1 MKPWDLA
8 LRDVR
13 RLSRDWLGS
22 GLAAVGMVLWLCAIY
37 RANFLQMGPLGLV
50 SILGWTYF
58 VGLGLVVVGFS
69 FELLHTPLRQK
80 RLIFLIIALVLILYA
95 TASAVEPVASLPDSW
110 IHAGFVQYFVQ
121 HGRPL
126 NSFDARF
133 SWPGG
138 FSLGAVLV
146 AFTGQVNAFGF
157 LRWFPVAIELAY
169 LAPLL
174 VIAKFSGVN
183 RRAGWLGVALYY
195 STNWIYQDYFSPQA
209 LDYLFFLVAIAVVLA
224 IWRPKRPARLGATR
238 GYWLE
243 RIRQSREVLSIARL
257 EGHDATTT
265 WGSAATLWLLGLL
278 GLICLALAMSHQLTP
293 YALILSLGACLATR
307 RLGRPELIVVAGLLA
322 VGWLSLGASNFW
334 LGHLSVIF
342 GSVGQISSTIGS
354 NVTSRVSGSVSHLMI
369 VKVRMLIT
377 AGLFFFAGIGV
388 LRRHADS
395 RTLEALSVVPFALL
409 VAQNYGGEGLLRVVL
424 YSLPFASLLA
434 ASAILP
440 DTSGTIRAF
449 APRLRNGRRVR
460 TLLRLAVVIVVLGFA
475 VVSTIVRGGND
486 SYEAFSTG
494 ELAAVNYAYA
504 HVRPGQII
512 GVVTPFLPVEI
523 RDVGSVIIYASS
535 GGSTFPTLK
544 QEGSMLIKAKPAV
557 IVLSQ
562 SQEAWGELIAGYPKG
577 WEAVVEVDLVQHG
590 YRVVASWPTAT
601 VLEPPPSVG

>member
-8 LRDVR
+8 LSDLR

-22 GLAAVGMVLWLCAIY
+22 GLAAVGMVLWLSAIY
-37 RANFLQMGPLGLV
+37 QANFLQMGPLGLV

-80 RLIFLIIALVLILYA
+80 RLIFLIIALALILYG

-126 NSFDARF
+126 NNFDARF

-138 FSLGAVLV
+138 FSIAAVFV
-146 AFTGQVNAFGF
+146 AFTGQVNALGF

-183 RRAGWLGVALYY
+183 KRAGWLGVALYY

-209 LDYLFFLVAIAVVLA
+209 LGYLFFLVAIAVVLA
-224 IWRPKRPARLGATR
+224 IWRPRSVGRLGATR

-243 RIRQSREVLSIARL
+243 RIRQSREVLRVARL

-265 WGSAATLWLLGLL
+265 WGSAAVLWLLGLL

-293 YALILSLGACLATR
+293 YALVMGLGACLATR

-322 VGWLSLGASNFW
+322 LGWLSLGASNYW

-342 GSVGQISSTIGS
+342 GSIGQVGGAIGS
-354 NVTSRVSGSVSHLMI
+354 NVTSRVTGSVSHLLV
-369 VKVRMLIT
+369 VKLRILIT
-377 AGLFFFAGIGV
+377 AGFFFLAGIGF
-388 LRRHADS
+388 LRRYADS
-395 RTLEALSVVPFALL
+395 RTLEALSGVPFVLL

-424 YSLPFASLLA
+424 YSLPFVSLLA

-440 DTSGTIRAF
+440 DTSGTIRSF
-449 APRLRNGRRVR
+449 MPRLRIRRNGRN
-460 TLLRLAVVIVVLGFA
+460 LLRLAVVIVVLGFA
-475 VVSTIVRGGND
+475 VVTTIVRGGND

-494 ELAAVNYAYA
+494 ELAAVNYAYD

-512 GVVTPFLPVEI
+512 GVITPFLPIEM
-523 RDVGSVIIYASS
+523 RDVGSVAVYASS
-535 GGSTFPTLK
+535 GGTVK
-544 QEGSMLIKAKPAV
+544 QQGSILIKARPAV
-557 IVLSQ
+557 IVLTQ
-562 SQEAWGELIAGYPKG
+562 SQEAWGELVAGYPKG
-577 WEAVVEVDLVQHG
+577 WEAVVEVNLVQHG

-601 VLEPPPSVG
+601 VLEPAPSVG